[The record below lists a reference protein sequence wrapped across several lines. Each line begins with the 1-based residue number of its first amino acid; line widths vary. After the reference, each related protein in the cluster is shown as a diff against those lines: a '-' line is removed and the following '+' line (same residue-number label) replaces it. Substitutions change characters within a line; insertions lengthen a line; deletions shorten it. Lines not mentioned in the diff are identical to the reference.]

1 MLFFPTTLL
10 ARVKSLSRHKTPSAP
25 TANKKDRTR
34 SECDRKKKNLSLTH
48 CVQLRFL
55 LAEKE
60 RFELSRRYSRPTPL
74 AGAPLRPLEYFSVY
88 SLAGCRFL
96 LPADITYYT
105 QFFPLCQ
112 YLFAIL
118 SVAFC
123 GFFAF
128 LFFGYTNGGGKTRS
142 CDARREGSDS
152 W

>member
-1 MLFFPTTLL
+1 M
-10 ARVKSLSRHKTPSAP
+10 
-25 TANKKDRTR
+25 
-34 SECDRKKKNLSLTH
+34 
-48 CVQLRFL
+48 
-55 LAEKE
+55 AEKE

-128 LFFGYTNGGGKTRS
+128 LFFELPTVVENIGWGRENFEKHRPGHESFERRCLGARFAENRDHIAQSKCQDDSTNLRIRGVSAPSMQPRP
-142 CDARREGSDS
+142 
-152 W
+152 

>member
-1 MLFFPTTLL
+1 MI
-10 ARVKSLSRHKTPSAP
+10 RGKTPKNAP
-25 TANKKDRTR
+25 KTDEQKDRKALYYKDF
-34 SECDRKKKNLSLTH
+34 CGLS
-48 CVQLRFL
+48 L

-105 QFFPLCQ
+105 QFFSLCQ

-128 LFFGYTNGGGKTRS
+128 LFFGDTNGGGKTRS
-142 CDARREGSDS
+142 CDARRAGSDS